1 MRKRKVERRTVTF
14 GMPANQSPLQ
24 DWTYTIIKDYAPGDT
39 VLVES
44 GIPISVGPEEL
55 KRLNREFRALSKATK
70 GAHKRPKKLGALS
83 NRLGDHMHLIR
94 GARAVSTHDEII
106 EAIKAVRGDG
116 PSEHPWVEA
125 RLILDAVNKKLKYP
139 TCVDTVAKKLRD
151 YF

>member
-39 VLVES
+39 VLVEF

-94 GARAVSTHDEII
+94 GARAVSTHDPSRPCG
-106 EAIKAVRGDG
+106 VMGLQSTRGWKRALF
-116 PSEHPWVEA
+116 SMRSIRSLNTRHA
-125 RLILDAVNKKLKYP
+125 SIQSR
-139 TCVDTVAKKLRD
+139 RS
-151 YF
+151 